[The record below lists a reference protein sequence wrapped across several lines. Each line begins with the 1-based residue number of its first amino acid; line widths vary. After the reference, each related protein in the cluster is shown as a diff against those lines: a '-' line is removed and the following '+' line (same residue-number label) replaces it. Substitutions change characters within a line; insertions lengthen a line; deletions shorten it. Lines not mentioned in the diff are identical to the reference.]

1 MITPI
6 FEDRTPNDKFEF
18 ALYKKQLI
26 EYRQKIEEARNILL
40 SGGIDAADYRLI
52 KNDCERQISLER
64 KLIDSSKSN
73 QGIGPLLNRAL
84 ENLSRLPE

>member
-1 MITPI
+1 ML
-6 FEDRTPNDKFEF
+6 EGRTHSYKYEF

-52 KNDCERQISLER
+52 KNDCECQISILEG
-64 KLIDSSKSN
+64 K
-73 QGIGPLLNRAL
+73 LLN
-84 ENLSRLPE
+84 P